1 MVEPL
6 AKTTGK
12 RSPQQA
18 RRAQW
23 EAEKRAGY
31 EIVDARSGGIC
42 EVDGCTRKAT
52 SHHHRAGRRGPGVN
66 HPSMLL
72 HLCAWCDHRITTD
85 PLWAKEHGYSLDRVS
100 LPLAKPVLETV
111 VDGPKRIE
119 DTHIRTLFCV
129 LNLWRHYGRVTVDQV
144 ADTRGM
150 AKSTAHAHLVRL
162 AAFGLV
168 GYEPDR
174 RGVLRPLVERV
185 A

>member
-1 MVEPL
+1 MGDLLLKADTPNPPWPEARALRLETDGHRCQAHTYGITTVCEDWPSPVE
-6 AKTTGK
+6 
-12 RSPQQA
+12 
-18 RRAQW
+18 
-23 EAEKRAGY
+23 
-31 EIVDARSGGIC
+31 V
-42 EVDGCTRKAT
+42 
-52 SHHHRAGRRGPGVN
+52 HHRLPRGRGGRNDQDNLITLCSGHHRWAESHRADAYACG
-66 HPSMLL
+66 LL
-72 HLCAWCDHRITTD
+72 
-85 PLWAKEHGYSLDRVS
+85 
-100 LPLAKPVLETV
+100 LASRTEPTAPVTASRLL
-111 VDGPKRIE
+111 

-168 GYEPDR
+168 GYETGR